1 MKTAGMNFPPHGVL
15 IVWKWEWTA
24 VEESESEEEDDSHE
38 QHNPHLHSDSE
49 HSDSETE
56 TNSPDIRPPPTH
68 TVTFK
73 CIGPVHD
80 TNAQALLIRVSQI
93 LRGGGGVD
101 VHVSPEP
108 DNPYDSQAIA
118 FQCHIDRKWQRIGY
132 VVRECLSHVHEAIQ
146 EKRLLSVKFSWAK
159 YLACWARSGPG
170 FYAGID
176 LTVSGNWH
184 RDVIKSQSTK

>member
-1 MKTAGMNFPPHGVL
+1 ME
-15 IVWKWEWTA
+15 KWESTA

-38 QHNPHLHSDSE
+38 QHNPHLHSDIE
-49 HSDSETE
+49 HSDSKTE
-56 TNSPDIRPPPTH
+56 TNSPPPLTH

-80 TNAQALLIRVSQI
+80 TNAQALFSRVSQI
-93 LRGGGGVD
+93 LHGGGGVD
-101 VHVSPEP
+101 VRVSPEP

-159 YLACWARSGPG
+159 YLVCWARSGPG